1 MEELKLE
8 IISPNEGQFL
18 KKIGWNKDEIK
29 KAVISIT
36 EQYKGLAY
44 TEEQLQEAKKDRA
57 MLNAMKKDISDRRIQ
72 VKKALLEPYDV
83 FESEVKEVVALIDEP
98 IEMIGKQI
106 EAYED
111 KVREEK
117 NTALAQFF
125 SENIGE
131 LSEVVSY
138 DRIFNPKWLNKTA
151 SLSSCKAEIQ
161 KIIDDINTDLAAISS
176 SVDEKYQVFAKDYYL
191 QHGFNLSKA
200 LGEANRIQEMD
211 KKAEA
216 DRKAREEAERQR
228 EEARKEAERAKEE
241 ARKAQEE
248 AELARKELERE
259 KALAE
264 KAQAEKQVVY
274 EENKATDVPVQENNV
289 PAQEDVA
296 PASKGVAEEDTKIY
310 KSSFVV
316 RGTKAQLL
324 MLKQYMIDNG
334 IEFGKVEN

>member
-83 FESEVKEVVALIDEP
+83 FESEVKEVVSLIDEP

-161 KIIDDINTDLAAISS
+161 KIIDDINTDLAAIIS

-264 KAQAEKQVVY
+264 KAQAEKQAVF
-274 EENKATDVPVQENNV
+274 EEAKVTDVPVQENNAPV
-289 PAQEDVA
+289 KENVA

-316 RGTKAQLL
+316 RGTKTQLL

>member
-111 KVREEK
+111 KVRDEK

-131 LSEVVSY
+131 LSDVVSY
-138 DRIFNPKWLNKTA
+138 ERIFNPKWLNKTA

-161 KIIDDINTDLAAISS
+161 KIIDDINTDLAAIIS

-264 KAQAEKQVVY
+264 KAQAEKQVVS
-274 EENKATDVPVQENNV
+274 EDTKATDVPVQENNV

>member
-111 KVREEK
+111 KVRDEK

-125 SENIGE
+125 YENIGE

-161 KIIDDINTDLAAISS
+161 KIIDDINTDLVAIIS

-216 DRKAREEAERQR
+216 DRKAREEAERER

-264 KAQAEKQVVY
+264 KEQAEKQAVF
-274 EENKATDVPVQENNV
+274 EEAKVTDVPVHENNV
-289 PAQEDVA
+289 PVKENVA
-296 PASKGVAEEDTKIY
+296 PASKEVAEEDTKIY

>member
-161 KIIDDINTDLAAISS
+161 KIIDDINTDLAAIIS

-216 DRKAREEAERQR
+216 DRKAREEAERER
-228 EEARKEAERAKEE
+228 EEAKKEAERAKEE

-264 KAQAEKQVVY
+264 KEQDEKQAVF
-274 EENKATDVPVQENNV
+274 EEAKVTDVPVHENNV
-289 PAQEDVA
+289 PVKENVA
-296 PASKGVAEEDTKIY
+296 PASKGVAEEDAKIY

>member
-111 KVREEK
+111 KVRDEK

-138 DRIFNPKWLNKTA
+138 ERIFNPKWLNKTA

-161 KIIDDINTDLAAISS
+161 KIIDDINTDLAAIIS

-264 KAQAEKQVVY
+264 KEQAEKQAVFEDAKV
-274 EENKATDVPVQENNV
+274 TDVPVQENNV
-289 PAQEDVA
+289 PVKENVA

>member
-161 KIIDDINTDLAAISS
+161 KIIDDINTDLAAIIS

-216 DRKAREEAERQR
+216 DRKAREEAERER

-264 KAQAEKQVVY
+264 KEQAEKQVAF
-274 EENKATDVPVQENNV
+274 EETKAIDVPVQENNV
-289 PAQEDVA
+289 PVNENIA
-296 PASKGVAEEDTKIY
+296 PASKEVAEEDTKIY

>member
-29 KAVISIT
+29 KAVTGIT

-106 EAYED
+106 DAYED

-117 NTALAQFF
+117 DNTLAQFF

-131 LSEVVSY
+131 LSAVVSY
-138 DRIFNPKWLNKTA
+138 KQIFNPKWLNKTA

-161 KIIDDINTDLAAISS
+161 KIIDGINTDLAAIIS

-216 DRKAREEAERQR
+216 DRKAREEAERER

-264 KAQAEKQVVY
+264 KEQAEKQAVF
-274 EENKATDVPVQENNV
+274 EEAKVTDVPVHENNV
-289 PAQEDVA
+289 PVKENVA
-296 PASKGVAEEDTKIY
+296 PASKGVDEEDTKIY

>member
-161 KIIDDINTDLAAISS
+161 KIIDEINTDLAAIIS

-216 DRKAREEAERQR
+216 DRKAREEAERER

-264 KAQAEKQVVY
+264 KAQAEKQAVFEDAKV
-274 EENKATDVPVQENNV
+274 TDVPVQENNV
-289 PAQEDVA
+289 PVKENVA

-316 RGTKAQLL
+316 RGTKTQLL
-324 MLKQYMIDNG
+324 MLKQYMIDNR

>member
-111 KVREEK
+111 KVRDEK

-125 SENIGE
+125 YENIGE

-161 KIIDDINTDLAAISS
+161 KIIDDINTDLAAIIS

-216 DRKAREEAERQR
+216 DRKAREEAERER

-264 KAQAEKQVVY
+264 KEQAEKQAVF
-274 EENKATDVPVQENNV
+274 EEAKVTDVPVHENNV
-289 PAQEDVA
+289 PVKENVA
-296 PASKGVAEEDTKIY
+296 PASKEVAEEDTKIY

>member
-117 NTALAQFF
+117 NAALAQFF

-138 DRIFNPKWLNKTA
+138 ERIFNPKWLNKTA

-161 KIIDDINTDLAAISS
+161 KIIDDINTDLAAIIS

-200 LGEANRIQEMD
+200 LVEANRIQEMD

-264 KAQAEKQVVY
+264 KEQAEKQVVS
-274 EENKATDVPVQENNV
+274 EETKATDVPVQENNV
-289 PAQEDVA
+289 PTQEDVA

>member
-111 KVREEK
+111 KVRDEK

-138 DRIFNPKWLNKTA
+138 ERIFNPKWLNKTA

-161 KIIDDINTDLAAISS
+161 KIIDDINTDLAAIIS

-216 DRKAREEAERQR
+216 DRKAREEAERER
-228 EEARKEAERAKEE
+228 EEARKEAEKAKEE

-264 KAQAEKQVVY
+264 KEQAEKQAVF
-274 EENKATDVPVQENNV
+274 EEAKVTDVPVQENNV
-289 PAQEDVA
+289 PVKENVA

>member
-161 KIIDDINTDLAAISS
+161 KIIDDINTDLAAIIS

-200 LGEANRIQEMD
+200 LSEANRIQEMD

-228 EEARKEAERAKEE
+228 EEARKEAEIAKEE

-264 KAQAEKQVVY
+264 KEQAEKQAVF
-274 EENKATDVPVQENNV
+274 EEAQVTDVPVHENNV
-289 PAQEDVA
+289 PVKENVA
-296 PASKGVAEEDTKIY
+296 PASKGLAEEDTKIY

>member
-111 KVREEK
+111 KVRDEK

-138 DRIFNPKWLNKTA
+138 ERIFNPKWLNKTA

-161 KIIDDINTDLAAISS
+161 KIIDDINTDLAAIIS

-191 QHGFNLSKA
+191 QHGFNRSKA
-200 LGEANRIQEMD
+200 FGEANRIQEMD

-216 DRKAREEAERQR
+216 DRKAREEAERER

-264 KAQAEKQVVY
+264 KEQAEKQAVF
-274 EENKATDVPVQENNV
+274 EEAKATDVPVQKNNV
-289 PAQEDVA
+289 PVKENVA
-296 PASKGVAEEDTKIY
+296 PASKGVNEEDTKIY

>member
-111 KVREEK
+111 KVRDEK

-138 DRIFNPKWLNKTA
+138 ERIFNPKWLNKTA

-216 DRKAREEAERQR
+216 DRKARAEAERQR

-264 KAQAEKQVVY
+264 KAQAEKQAVF
-274 EENKATDVPVQENNV
+274 EEAKVTDVPVHENNV
-289 PAQEDVA
+289 PVKENVA

>member
-161 KIIDDINTDLAAISS
+161 KIIDDINTDLAAIIS

-216 DRKAREEAERQR
+216 DRKAREEAERER

-259 KALAE
+259 KAFAE
-264 KAQAEKQVVY
+264 KAQAEKQVAF
-274 EENKATDVPVQENNV
+274 EETKAIDVPVQENNV
-289 PAQEDVA
+289 PVKENVA

>member
-131 LSEVVSY
+131 HSEVVSY

-161 KIIDDINTDLAAISS
+161 KIIDDINTDLAAIIS

-216 DRKAREEAERQR
+216 DRKAREEAERER

-264 KAQAEKQVVY
+264 KEHAEKQAVFEDAKV
-274 EENKATDVPVQENNV
+274 TDVPVQENNV
-289 PAQEDVA
+289 PVKENVA

>member
-161 KIIDDINTDLAAISS
+161 KIIDDINTDLAAIIS

-216 DRKAREEAERQR
+216 DRKAREEAERER

-264 KAQAEKQVVY
+264 KEQAEKQAVF
-274 EENKATDVPVQENNV
+274 EEANVTDVPVHENNV
-289 PAQEDVA
+289 PVKENVA

>member
-106 EAYED
+106 EVYED

-138 DRIFNPKWLNKTA
+138 ERIFNPKWLNKTA

-161 KIIDDINTDLAAISS
+161 KIIDDINTDLAAIIS

-216 DRKAREEAERQR
+216 DRKAREEAERER

-264 KAQAEKQVVY
+264 KEQAEKQAVF
-274 EENKATDVPVQENNV
+274 EEAKVTDVPVQENNV
-289 PAQEDVA
+289 PVKENVA
-296 PASKGVAEEDTKIY
+296 PASKGVDEEDTKIY

>member
-36 EQYKGLAY
+36 EQYNGLAY

-72 VKKALLEPYDV
+72 VKNALLEPYNV

-161 KIIDDINTDLAAISS
+161 KIIDDINTDLTAIIS

-264 KAQAEKQVVY
+264 KEQAEKQAVF
-274 EENKATDVPVQENNV
+274 EEAKVTDVPVQENNV
-289 PAQEDVA
+289 PVKENVA

>member
-161 KIIDDINTDLAAISS
+161 KIIDDINTDLAAIIS

-216 DRKAREEAERQR
+216 DRKAREEAERER

-264 KAQAEKQVVY
+264 NEQAEKQAVF
-274 EENKATDVPVQENNV
+274 EEAKVTDVPVHENNV
-289 PAQEDVA
+289 LVKENAA
-296 PASKGVAEEDTKIY
+296 PASKGLAEEDTKIY

>member
-138 DRIFNPKWLNKTA
+138 ERIFNPKWLNKTA

-161 KIIDDINTDLAAISS
+161 KIIDDINTDLAAIIS

-216 DRKAREEAERQR
+216 DRKAREEAERER

-264 KAQAEKQVVY
+264 KAQAEKQAVF
-274 EENKATDVPVQENNV
+274 EEAKVTDVPVQENNAPV
-289 PAQEDVA
+289 KENVA
-296 PASKGVAEEDTKIY
+296 PASKGVDEDDTKIY

-316 RGTKAQLL
+316 RGTKTQLL

>member
-72 VKKALLEPYDV
+72 VKNTLLEPYNV

-111 KVREEK
+111 KVMEEK

-138 DRIFNPKWLNKTA
+138 ERIFNPKWLNKTA

-161 KIIDDINTDLAAISS
+161 KIINDINTDLVAISS

-264 KAQAEKQVVY
+264 KAQAEKQVVS
-274 EENKATDVPVQENNV
+274 EETKATDVPVHENNV
-289 PAQEDVA
+289 PAQEDVT
-296 PASKGVAEEDTKIY
+296 PASKGVSEEDTKIY

>member
-161 KIIDDINTDLAAISS
+161 KIIDDINTDLAAIIS

-216 DRKAREEAERQR
+216 DRKAREEAERER

-264 KAQAEKQVVY
+264 KAQAEKQVAF
-274 EENKATDVPVQENNV
+274 EETKAIDVPVQENNV
-289 PAQEDVA
+289 PVNENIA
-296 PASKGVAEEDTKIY
+296 PASKEVAEEDTKIY

>member
-161 KIIDDINTDLAAISS
+161 KIIDDINTDLAAIIS

-216 DRKAREEAERQR
+216 DRKAREEAEREK

-264 KAQAEKQVVY
+264 KEQAEKQAVF
-274 EENKATDVPVQENNV
+274 EEAKVTDVPVHENNV
-289 PAQEDVA
+289 PVKENVA
-296 PASKGVAEEDTKIY
+296 PASKEVAEEDTKIY

>member
-1 MEELKLE
+1 MEDLTLV
-8 IISPNEGQFL
+8 INNPDEGHFL
-18 KKIGWNKDEIK
+18 KSIGWNKEQIK
-29 KAVISIT
+29 DAVVSIT

-111 KVREEK
+111 KVRDEK

-125 SENIGE
+125 YENIGE

-161 KIIDDINTDLAAISS
+161 KIIDDINTDLAAIIS
-176 SVDEKYQVFAKDYYL
+176 SVDEKHQVFAKDYYL

-216 DRKAREEAERQR
+216 DRKAREEAERER

-264 KAQAEKQVVY
+264 KEQAEKQAVF
-274 EENKATDVPVQENNV
+274 EEAKVTDVPVHENNV
-289 PAQEDVA
+289 PVKENVA
-296 PASKGVAEEDTKIY
+296 PASKEVAEEDTKIY

>member
-161 KIIDDINTDLAAISS
+161 KIIDDINTGLVAIIS

-216 DRKAREEAERQR
+216 DRKAREEAERER

-264 KAQAEKQVVY
+264 NEQAEKQAAF
-274 EENKATDVPVQENNV
+274 EEAKVTDVPVHENNV
-289 PAQEDVA
+289 PVKENVA

>member
-111 KVREEK
+111 KVRDEK

-138 DRIFNPKWLNKTA
+138 ERIFNPKWLNKTA

-161 KIIDDINTDLAAISS
+161 KIIDDINTDLAAIIS

-216 DRKAREEAERQR
+216 DRKAREEAERER

-264 KAQAEKQVVY
+264 KAQAEKQVAF
-274 EENKATDVPVQENNV
+274 EETKAIDVPVQENNV
-289 PAQEDVA
+289 PVNENIA
-296 PASKGVAEEDTKIY
+296 PASKEVAEEDTKIY

>member
-98 IEMIGKQI
+98 IELIGKQI

-111 KVREEK
+111 KVRDEK
-117 NTALAQFF
+117 NNALAQFF

-161 KIIDDINTDLAAISS
+161 KIIDNINTDLAAIIS

-211 KKAEA
+211 KKAET
-216 DRKAREEAERQR
+216 DRKAREEAERER

-264 KAQAEKQVVY
+264 KEQAEKQAVF
-274 EENKATDVPVQENNV
+274 EEAKVTDVPVHENNV
-289 PAQEDVA
+289 PVKENVA
-296 PASKGVAEEDTKIY
+296 PASKEVAEEDTKIY

>member
-125 SENIGE
+125 SENIWE

-161 KIIDDINTDLAAISS
+161 KIIDDINTDLAAIIS

-216 DRKAREEAERQR
+216 DRKAREEAERER

-264 KAQAEKQVVY
+264 KEQAEKQVVS
-274 EENKATDVPVQENNV
+274 EDAKATDVPVQENNV
-289 PAQEDVA
+289 PVNENIA

>member
-264 KAQAEKQVVY
+264 KAQAEKQVVS
-274 EENKATDVPVQENNV
+274 EDAKATDVPVQENNV
-289 PAQEDVA
+289 PAQEDVV

-324 MLKQYMIDNG
+324 MLKQYMIDNR

>member
-83 FESEVKEVVALIDEP
+83 FEYEVKEVVALIDEP

-161 KIIDDINTDLAAISS
+161 KIIDDINTDLAAIIS

-216 DRKAREEAERQR
+216 DRKAREEAERER

-259 KALAE
+259 
-264 KAQAEKQVVY
+264 
-274 EENKATDVPVQENNV
+274 
-289 PAQEDVA
+289 
-296 PASKGVAEEDTKIY
+296 SIG
-310 KSSFVV
+310 
-316 RGTKAQLL
+316 
-324 MLKQYMIDNG
+324 
-334 IEFGKVEN
+334 

>member
-151 SLSSCKAEIQ
+151 SLSSCKVEIQ
-161 KIIDDINTDLAAISS
+161 KIIDDINTDLAAIIS

-216 DRKAREEAERQR
+216 DRKAREEAEREK

-264 KAQAEKQVVY
+264 KEQAEKQAVF
-274 EENKATDVPVQENNV
+274 EEAKVTDVPVQENNV
-289 PAQEDVA
+289 PVNENIA
-296 PASKGVAEEDTKIY
+296 PASKEVAEEDTKIY

>member
-161 KIIDDINTDLAAISS
+161 KIIDDINTDLAAIIS
-176 SVDEKYQVFAKDYYL
+176 SVEEKYQVFAKDYYL

-228 EEARKEAERAKEE
+228 EEARKEAEIAKEE

-264 KAQAEKQVVY
+264 KAQAEKQVVS
-274 EENKATDVPVQENNV
+274 EETKATDVPVQENNV

-296 PASKGVAEEDTKIY
+296 PASKEVDEEDTKIY

-316 RGTKAQLL
+316 RGTKAQLM

>member
-18 KKIGWNKDEIK
+18 KKICWNKDEIK

-161 KIIDDINTDLAAISS
+161 KIIDDINTDIAAIIS

-264 KAQAEKQVVY
+264 KAQAEKQAVF
-274 EENKATDVPVQENNV
+274 EEAKVTDVPVQENNV
-289 PAQEDVA
+289 PVNENIA
-296 PASKGVAEEDTKIY
+296 PASKEVAEEDTKIY

>member
-125 SENIGE
+125 FENIGE

-161 KIIDDINTDLAAISS
+161 KIIDDINTDLAAIIS

-216 DRKAREEAERQR
+216 DRKAREEAERER

-264 KAQAEKQVVY
+264 KAQAEKQVAF
-274 EENKATDVPVQENNV
+274 EETKAIDVPVQENNV
-289 PAQEDVA
+289 PVNENIA
-296 PASKGVAEEDTKIY
+296 PASKEVAEEDTKIY

>member
-29 KAVISIT
+29 KAVTGIT

-138 DRIFNPKWLNKTA
+138 DRIFNSKWLNKTA
-151 SLSSCKAEIQ
+151 SLSSCIAEIQ
-161 KIIDDINTDLAAISS
+161 KIIDDINTDLAAIIS
-176 SVDEKYQVFAKDYYL
+176 SVDVKYQVFAKDYYL

-216 DRKAREEAERQR
+216 DRKAREEAERER

-264 KAQAEKQVVY
+264 KEQAEKQAVF
-274 EENKATDVPVQENNV
+274 EEAKVTDVPVHENNV
-289 PAQEDVA
+289 PVKENVA

>member
-111 KVREEK
+111 KVRDEK

-138 DRIFNPKWLNKTA
+138 ERIFNPKWLNKTA

-161 KIIDDINTDLAAISS
+161 KIIDDINTDLAAIIS

-216 DRKAREEAERQR
+216 DRKARAEAERQR

-264 KAQAEKQVVY
+264 KAQAEKQAVF
-274 EENKATDVPVQENNV
+274 EEAKVTDVPVHENNV
-289 PAQEDVA
+289 PVKENVA

>member
-161 KIIDDINTDLAAISS
+161 KIIDDINTDLAAIIS

-264 KAQAEKQVVY
+264 KEQAEKQAVF
-274 EENKATDVPVQENNV
+274 EEAKVTDVPVQENNV
-289 PAQEDVA
+289 PVKENVA

-316 RGTKAQLL
+316 RGTKTQLL